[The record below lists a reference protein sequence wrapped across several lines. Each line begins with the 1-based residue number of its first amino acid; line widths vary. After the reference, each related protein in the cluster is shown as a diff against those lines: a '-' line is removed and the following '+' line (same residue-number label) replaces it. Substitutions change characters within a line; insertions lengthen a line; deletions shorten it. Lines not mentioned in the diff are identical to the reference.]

1 MFKPLERE
9 ETLAARVTEQL
20 EAFLAERH
28 LLHGARIPA
37 ERDLASQFGVSRTV
51 VREAVR
57 AMVAKGLLE
66 VKPGSGTHVSTPSA
80 ERVTETMSWF
90 LRGNNAE
97 IDLSKVSEVRRL
109 LEVEIAGLAAERRT
123 DLDLLELTR
132 ILHDTTGVTRDRE
145 RFVEWD
151 MAFHSALAAA
161 TQNELFCILLDSVVS
176 TLRKVRE
183 YGFNVPGT
191 PDRAKGF
198 HALILAKV
206 REGNPAAARLAM
218 RDHMAEAER
227 TMRQGMERAA
237 KAKKQ

>member
-1 MFKPLERE
+1 MFKALERE

-20 EAFLAERH
+20 EAFLTESHVLPGERISAERV
-28 LLHGARIPA
+28 LA
-37 ERDLASQFGVSRTV
+37 EQFKVSRTV

-57 AMVAKGLLE
+57 SLVAKGLLE

-90 LRGNNAE
+90 LRGNGAE
-97 IDLSKVSEVRRL
+97 IDLRKVSEVRRL

-123 DLDLLELTR
+123 DEDLAEMRR
-132 ILHDTTGVTRDRE
+132 ILDDMTGVTRDRE

-161 TQNELFCILLDSVVS
+161 THNDLFSILLGSVVS

-183 YGFNVPGT
+183 LGFNVPGT
-191 PDRAKGF
+191 PERAKSF
-198 HALILAKV
+198 HELILEKV
-206 REGNPAAARLAM
+206 REGNPTAARAAM
-218 RDHMAEAER
+218 RDHMSEAER
-227 TMRQGMERAA
+227 TMQQGMERAPRA
-237 KAKKQ
+237 RKR